1 MHYFL
6 IRGVFLFLIY
16 YVLISPFLFFA
27 GYDAY
32 ATGCVFARQVEI
44 LQAQGIE
51 GTRL

>member
-1 MHYFL
+1 LLSSRFFL
-6 IRGVFLFLIY
+6 
-16 YVLISPFLFFA
+16 A

-51 GTRL
+51 GITIITKMMFI